1 MSKLESPPSLRNRDP
16 ILEVLRRILPPGGTV
31 LSIASG
37 SGVHDEYFA
46 RALPNLIFQ
55 PSDPDPTAL
64 ASIRA
69 YREEAA
75 LPNLRDPLKLDVRE
89 ETWPISQA
97 DAILNI
103 NMIHIS
109 PWSACLGLF
118 RGAAKLLSAQNVLYL
133 YGPYI
138 LEGRPLEPSNAAFD
152 RSLRERNPEWG
163 LRELSKVEA
172 AAKNEGFILEEIVSM
187 PANNISAIFRFSAT
201 GAVR

>member
-1 MSKLESPPSLRNRDP
+1 MPKLESPSSLRNRDP
-16 ILEVLRRILPPGGTV
+16 ILEVLRRILPPSGTV

-55 PSDPDPTAL
+55 PSDPDPASR
-64 ASIRA
+64 ASILA
-69 YREEAA
+69 YRAEAG
-75 LPNLRDPLKLDVRE
+75 LPNLLEPLALDVRE

-97 DAILNI
+97 EAILNI

-109 PWSACLGLF
+109 PWSACEGLF
-118 RGAAKLLSAQNVLYL
+118 RGAAKLLAEGSVLYL

-138 LEGRPLEPSNAAFD
+138 IEGRPLEPSNAAFD

-163 LRELSKVEA
+163 LRVLSDVEEVARRSGFVSAEL
-172 AAKNEGFILEEIVSM
+172 VSM
-187 PANNISAIFRFSAT
+187 PANNVSVVFRRS
-201 GAVR
+201 